1 MCNRTQ
7 TLLKNYFHKSAIK
20 SAIYF
25 FFFTS
30 SGISMVFILPAN
42 TRDVSS
48 GKKKKA
54 TASIAGIALVNCKKS
69 G

>member
-1 MCNRTQ
+1 
-7 TLLKNYFHKSAIK
+7 
-20 SAIYF
+20 
-25 FFFTS
+25 
-30 SGISMVFILPAN
+30 MVFILPAN